1 MILEER
7 QTHRSM
13 GQNTELNRRTQ
24 ICLFLDKSAKA
35 ILWKKD
41 SKINHAG
48 ASGYL
53 YAKNK

>member
-13 GQNTELNRRTQ
+13 GQNTELNRPTQ
-24 ICLFLDKSAKA
+24 ICLFLDKSTKA
-35 ILWKKD
+35 ILWKKG